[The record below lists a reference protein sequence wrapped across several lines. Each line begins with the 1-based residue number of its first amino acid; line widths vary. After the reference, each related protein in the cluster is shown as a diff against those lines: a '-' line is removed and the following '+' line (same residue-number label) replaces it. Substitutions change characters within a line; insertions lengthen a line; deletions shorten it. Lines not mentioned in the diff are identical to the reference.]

1 MPSQKRLLR
10 TVFAGMG
17 WRAPELL
24 AAADADPEFHLDTV
38 SQVHMDAWTTGRV
51 ALVGDAGYC
60 GSPLTGMGTSLALV
74 GAYVLAGELARE
86 VALDAAPASDGARA
100 SDRGPASDGGGV
112 DHTAA
117 VRCYEEIMR
126 PLVTAAHTLPPG
138 GADGFLPR
146 SRFMLRMR
154 VLTARFM
161 HHWPM
166 KQLVARML
174 DRSEAIELPRYDAP
188 VANAR

>member
-1 MPSQKRLLR
+1 M
-10 TVFAGMG
+10 
-17 WRAPELL
+17 
-24 AAADADPEFHLDTV
+24 
-38 SQVHMDAWTTGRV
+38 
-51 ALVGDAGYC
+51 
-60 GSPLTGMGTSLALV
+60 
-74 GAYVLAGELARE
+74 LAGELARE
-86 VALDAAPASDGARA
+86 VALDAAPASDG
-100 SDRGPASDGGGV
+100 GGV

-117 VRCYEEIMR
+117 VRRYEEIMR
-126 PLVTAAHTLPPG
+126 PLVKAAHTLPPG